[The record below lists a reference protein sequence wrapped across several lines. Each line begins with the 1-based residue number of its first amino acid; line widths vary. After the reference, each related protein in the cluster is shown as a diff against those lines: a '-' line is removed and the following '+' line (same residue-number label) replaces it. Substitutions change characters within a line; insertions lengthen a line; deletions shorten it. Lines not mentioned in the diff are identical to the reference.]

1 MGTTA
6 ARHGYQIIENARR
19 VLAIECVIALQAA
32 ELKVLKDYHQKHVAS
47 MMSFEVSCHPLHM
60 IVNFIQGS

>member
-32 ELKVLKDYHQKHVAS
+32 ELEGRRIITKNAS
-47 MMSFEVSCHPLHM
+47 
-60 IVNFIQGS
+60 